1 MVNKCSS
8 AQNFKKRCGFMLVRR
23 EVMMKNSPADGCFNP
38 QKNIYLFKKL
48 LNITK
53 NVNFDNKMNISDW
66 IHGREIRGKATF
78 SIVNVKDAFAE
89 RPSKSINTELSRQVS
104 RGRVQSVYR
113 GFYVIVP
120 VQYQLKGVIPP
131 VYYVDDLMDYV
142 GKPYYVGLLSAAAMH
157 GATHQRAM
165 KTQVMTVLPRI
176 KASGKNSLLDWS
188 YRQQIPEAFIV
199 KKNAEIGML
208 CYSGPELT
216 AVDLVQF
223 ASHVGGYQRAATV
236 LAELMDSVNVER
248 MYGLM
253 PFTSVTTIQRLGY
266 LLEHVLLRQN
276 QADVLF
282 QVLKTQGSWNSIL
295 LSNDQNRRAGAPANR
310 WHVNGNIDIEVDDL

>member
-1 MVNKCSS
+1 MND
-8 AQNFKKRCGFMLVRR
+8 NFD
-23 EVMMKNSPADGCFNP
+23 SGCLLP
-38 QKNIYLFKKL
+38 QKNVYLFEKW
-48 LNITK
+48 LNTTK
-53 NVNFDNKMNISDW
+53 TVDFDNKMNIREW
-66 IHGREIRGKATF
+66 IHGREIRGKSTF
-78 SIVNVKDAFAE
+78 SIADVKDAFAE

-120 VQYQLKGVIPP
+120 VQYQLKGVVPP
-131 VYYVDDLMDYV
+131 AYYVDDLMDYV
-142 GKPYYVGLLSAAAMH
+142 GKPYYVGLLSAAAMY

-165 KTQVMTVLPRI
+165 KTQVMTVMPRI
-176 KASGKNSLLDWS
+176 KASGKNSFLDWN
-188 YRQQIPEAFIV
+188 YRQEIPEAFIM
-199 KKNAEIGML
+199 KKNAEIGTL
-208 CYSGPELT
+208 RYSGPELT
-216 AVDLVQF
+216 VIDLVQF

-236 LAELMDSVNVER
+236 LAELFDSLDMENVR
-248 MYGLM
+248 RLM
-253 PFTSVTTIQRLGY
+253 PFTTVATIQRLGY

-295 LSNDQNRRAGAPANR
+295 LSNDQNRRADAPANR

>member
-1 MVNKCSS
+1 
-8 AQNFKKRCGFMLVRR
+8 
-23 EVMMKNSPADGCFNP
+23 
-38 QKNIYLFKKL
+38 
-48 LNITK
+48 
-53 NVNFDNKMNISDW
+53 MNIREW
-66 IHGREIRGKATF
+66 IRSREIRGKSTF
-78 SIVNVKDAFAE
+78 SIADVKDAFAE
-89 RPSKSINTELSRQVS
+89 RPARSINTELSRQVS

-120 VQYQLKGVIPP
+120 VQYQLKGVVPP
-131 VYYVDDLMDYV
+131 VYYIDGLMDYV

-199 KKNAEIGML
+199 KKNAEIGTL
-208 CYSGPELT
+208 RYSGPELT

-223 ASHVGGYQRAATV
+223 ASHVGGYQRVATV
-236 LAELMDSVNVER
+236 LAELMDSVDMEKMGELLR
-248 MYGLM
+248 
-253 PFTSVTTIQRLGY
+253 FTTVATIQRLGY
-266 LLEHVLLRQN
+266 LLECVLSRQD
-276 QADVLF
+276 QADALF
-282 QVLKTQGSWNSIL
+282 QVLKAQGTWNSIL
-295 LSNDQNRRAGAPANR
+295 LSNGQDRRDGAPANR

>member
-1 MVNKCSS
+1 
-8 AQNFKKRCGFMLVRR
+8 
-23 EVMMKNSPADGCFNP
+23 MKNSPADGCFNP

-53 NVNFDNKMNISDW
+53 IVNFDNKMNISDW

-188 YRQQIPEAFIV
+188 YRQQIPEAFV
-199 KKNAEIGML
+199 MKKNAEIGTL
-208 CYSGPELT
+208 RYSGPELT

-223 ASHVGGYQRAATV
+223 ASHVGGYQRVATV
-236 LAELMDSVNVER
+236 LAELMDSVDMGKVDE
-248 MYGLM
+248 LL
-253 PFTSVTTIQRLGY
+253 PFTTVATVQRLGY
-266 LLEHVLLRQN
+266 LLECVLSRQD
-276 QADVLF
+276 QADELF

-295 LSNDQNRRAGAPANR
+295 LSNDQDRRDGAPANR

>member
-1 MVNKCSS
+1 
-8 AQNFKKRCGFMLVRR
+8 
-23 EVMMKNSPADGCFNP
+23 MKDRFDGSCFLP
-38 QKNIYLFKKL
+38 QKNVYLFEKW
-48 LNITK
+48 LNATK
-53 NVNFDNKMNISDW
+53 IVDFDNKMNIREW
-66 IHGREIRGKATF
+66 IHSREIRGKSTF
-78 SIVNVKDAFAE
+78 SIADVKDAFAE
-89 RPSKSINTELSRQVS
+89 RPARSINTELSRQVS
-104 RGRVQSVYR
+104 RGRVRSVYR

-120 VQYQLKGVIPP
+120 VQYQLKGVVPP
-131 VYYVDDLMDYV
+131 VYYIDGLMDYV

-176 KASGKNSLLDWS
+176 KASGKNSLLDWR
-188 YRQQIPEAFIV
+188 YRQQIPEAFV
-199 KKNAEIGML
+199 MKKNAEIGTL
-208 CYSGPELT
+208 RYSGPELT

-236 LAELMDSVNVER
+236 LAELMDSVDVER

-295 LSNDQNRRAGAPANR
+295 LSNDQNRRAAAPANR